1 LISKNPMRRL
11 AVILLAFPLI
21 SAIGP
26 TAVIDVDVSG
36 LRNQRGTVQVCLT
49 RLPAHFPD
57 CKGDPKALT
66 GSVPANR
73 GHVQFQTVP
82 PGQYA
87 VSVFHD
93 ENSNR
98 KLDRFMGIP
107 REGFGF
113 SRNPVIRFGPPRFD
127 KVSIQ
132 LAPGYTRAGVR
143 MQYLL

>member
-1 LISKNPMRRL
+1 MRRL
-11 AVILLAFPLI
+11 VVLLLAFPLV
-21 SAIGP
+21 SAAGP
-26 TAVIDVDVSG
+26 TAMVDVGVSG
-36 LRNQRGTVQVCLT
+36 LRNGRGTVQVCLT
-49 RLPAHFPD
+49 QFPAHFPD

-73 GHVQFQTVP
+73 GHVQFQTVT
-82 PGQYA
+82 PGRYA

-113 SRNPVIRFGPPRFD
+113 SRNPVIRFGPPRFE

-132 LAPGYTRAGVR
+132 LAPGYTRADVR
-143 MQYLL
+143 VQYLL

>member
-1 LISKNPMRRL
+1 MRRL
-11 AVILLAFPLI
+11 AITLAFPLV
-21 SAIGP
+21 SATGP
-26 TAVIDVDVSG
+26 MAVVDVDVSG
-36 LRNQRGTVQVCLT
+36 LRNERGTVQVCLT

-57 CKGDPKALT
+57 CKGDSKALT
-66 GSVPANR
+66 GSVPANK
-73 GHVQFQTVP
+73 GHVQFQTVA
-82 PGQYA
+82 PGRYA

-132 LAPGYTRAGVR
+132 LAPGYTRADVR

>member
-1 LISKNPMRRL
+1 MRRP
-11 AVILLAFPLI
+11 AVILFAFPLI
-21 SAIGP
+21 TATGP
-26 TAVIDVDVSG
+26 TAVVDVDVSG
-36 LRNQRGTVQVCLT
+36 LRNERGIVQVCLT

-66 GSVPANR
+66 GSVPADR
-73 GHVQFQTVP
+73 GHVHFQTVS
-82 PGQYA
+82 PGRYA

-132 LAPGYTRAGVR
+132 FAPGYTRADVR